1 MGDTLHKMQVIIEA
15 TTEPLKK
22 GMENSRRE
30 VKKSVEEIQKE
41 TEKVKNPFKG
51 MESKAL
57 QPVRNTLNKIREML
71 SRNPVKNFQIK
82 AGIKVPT
89 EEYAELQKNLSKAQQ
104 SLEKLQEKQN
114 KFENTGK
121 SKENQQWKSLVVDI
135 TRAEKKLSE
144 YKDAAAKMETSGT
157 AFKQTPTDEYREIR
171 NSVKSLNEEIEKYE
185 KKVKS
190 LRRWALRKKASN
202 GEALYTILNKL
213 AGSCLSMKKK

>member
-89 EEYAELQKNLSKAQQ
+89 EEYAELQKNLLKAQQ
-104 SLEKLQEKQN
+104 SLEKLQEKQH

-121 SKENQQWKSLVVDI
+121 PKENQQWKSLVVDI
-135 TRAEKKLSE
+135 TRAEK
-144 YKDAAAKMETSGT
+144 
-157 AFKQTPTDEYREIR
+157 
-171 NSVKSLNEEIEKYE
+171 NSVNTKMLQPKWKRQELLLNKPLQTNI
-185 KKVKS
+185 VKS
-190 LRRWALRKKASN
+190 
-202 GEALYTILNKL
+202 EILLKV
-213 AGSCLSMKKK
+213 